1 MPVIEIPTPE
11 EAAAYTVQLQ
21 GVVQDFLTL
30 GHGARL
36 QAALALGVSS
46 SMVSGILNMR
56 GIDLD
61 LLIRLGAWAT
71 EEKQRRG
78 L

>member
-1 MPVIEIPTPE
+1 
-11 EAAAYTVQLQ
+11 
-21 GVVQDFLTL
+21 
-30 GHGARL
+30 
-36 QAALALGVSS
+36 
-46 SMVSGILNMR
+46 MVSGILNMR